1 MGERGRR
8 DFSRRRAEA
17 RKREKQKQKDN
28 RQFKSQV
35 LDAGG
40 TAELEKSPAPRSG
53 KPIDKEARL
62 EQSGNGS
69 QVLDA
74 GLWAL

>member
-17 RKREKQKQKDN
+17 RKREQNEEQHEM
-28 RQFKSQV
+28 QFKCQV
-35 LDAGG
+35 LDSGG

-74 GLWAL
+74 GL